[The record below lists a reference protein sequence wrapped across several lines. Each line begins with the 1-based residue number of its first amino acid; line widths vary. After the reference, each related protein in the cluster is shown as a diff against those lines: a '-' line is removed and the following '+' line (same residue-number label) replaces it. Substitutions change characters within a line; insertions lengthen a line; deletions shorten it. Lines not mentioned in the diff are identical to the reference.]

1 MQTYSTSDIAFF
13 LGTQRQN
20 INVYIRKG
28 YLKAI
33 MVDGSWE
40 ITNQDYLS
48 FREKYYDTDKR
59 NSSRGVS
66 KKLTHEQVSLFAFML
81 SDLQN
86 DDISL
91 KDFTTTYKD
100 KTDLI
105 PSIQDFIIYKRDMCI
120 KKDKSTKDYK
130 YQDLANMYGLSIGS
144 IKNIVNQDKVS
155 EF

>member
-1 MQTYSTSDIAFF
+1 MPTYSTSDIAYF
-13 LGTQRQN
+13 LNTQRQN
-20 INVYIRKG
+20 INVYIKKG
-28 YLKAI
+28 YLNAI
-33 MVDGSWE
+33 MVDGNWE
-40 ITNQDYLS
+40 ITHQDYLS
-48 FREKYYDTDKR
+48 FRKEYYDTDKR
-59 NSSRGVS
+59 NSSRGVQ
-66 KKLTHEQVSLFAFML
+66 KKLTHEQVSLFAFMI

-130 YQDLANMYGLSIGS
+130 YQDLANMYGLSKGS